1 MNPETPLSAS
11 SPLAIAVRLGQRDG
25 LIALRD
31 ILAARLGDDVDPVP
45 AAAVASMARQLQA
58 CLAELE
64 TLRALPVG
72 RSKVE
77 ELQKR
82 HEARRAGIKRKFVAD
97 S

>member
-1 MNPETPLSAS
+1 MSNSPLSDL
-11 SPLAIAVRLGQRDG
+11 SPLAVAVRLGQRDG

-31 ILAARLGDDVDPVP
+31 TLAARLGDDVDPVP
-45 AAAVASMARQLQA
+45 AAAVASMARQLQS

-64 TLRALPVG
+64 TLRSGPTG
-72 RSKVE
+72 PSKID

-82 HEARRAGIKRKFVAD
+82 HESRRANARRKFEQ